1 MKERTTPGSIIN
13 LQITANILFLT
24 LLIVSGVEFF
34 ITDQEF
40 QQVKNNVGLID
51 LQEDRV
57 ANMQIMVQMLTD
69 LVLINQGVYGPLTD
83 KLDALEIRA
92 RSIMRNAILELREIQ
107 ESILI
112 DNVDL
117 DGAQLRQ
124 KTQKVIPMY
133 IQNSGKIDVENF
145 SMVEAVYRILNIGLA
160 VTNLPL
166 TEISMNNDKVF
177 FVVYN
182 LFNDF
187 R

>member
-1 MKERTTPGSIIN
+1 LKERTTPGSIIN

-92 RSIMRNAILELREIQ
+92 RSIMRNAILELREI
-107 ESILI
+107 
-112 DNVDL
+112 
-117 DGAQLRQ
+117 
-124 KTQKVIPMY
+124 
-133 IQNSGKIDVENF
+133 
-145 SMVEAVYRILNIGLA
+145 
-160 VTNLPL
+160 
-166 TEISMNNDKVF
+166 
-177 FVVYN
+177 
-182 LFNDF
+182 
-187 R
+187 